1 VVWALAPRGARM
13 ARPAA
18 SARRAGQ
25 WQPDFASR
33 RILASRKKGEQ
44 NRRATH
50 VISSSH
56 RSLADLS
63 GCYARGEDG
72 VNQGTTRRQ
81 KEKICIVIFFRQTKS
96 RPLRMRCSIGKAVQI
111 DSVGRR
117 ESIAMR
123 IRAKPTCGSSNQG
136 PLSAVPKSI
145 G

>member
-1 VVWALAPRGARM
+1 M

-63 GCYARGEDG
+63 GCYARSEDG
-72 VNQGTTRRQ
+72 VNQGTTPRQ
-81 KEKICIVIFFRQTKS
+81 KEKIRVRHLFPPNEMPFPSDALQHRKNGLVQLAGMNRSPCIFEQT
-96 RPLRMRCSIGKAVQI
+96 RPA
-111 DSVGRR
+111 
-117 ESIAMR
+117 A
-123 IRAKPTCGSSNQG
+123 RA
-136 PLSAVPKSI
+136 
-145 G
+145 